1 MNFRY
6 NAVLLV
12 FVVFAASSFCCQAND
27 NASVNIKFCAPE
39 NDVYPFFISQGD
51 SITGINP
58 GIMNQVI
65 TKEKFPNVT
74 LQYVKRP
81 WKRCNTDLEN
91 GEVDMMIGGYDP
103 DRRDVVYPLKLG
115 FNLNDTSVSTANVCF
130 SSIKGKQMDKTRL
143 GMQGLSSFIVGI
155 EAGFSKKHPDGIK
168 PRWVVL
174 FNPIEKYRMLEKGRI
189 DAIVQVCA
197 MDGTYPIE
205 TKAEATG
212 YTNFETMYP
221 PYLSNPA
228 YVVFSENF
236 ALLHNELAK
245 KIIVKARSV
254 DKERVYSRYK
264 PKD

>member
-1 MNFRY
+1 MSFRY
-6 NAVLLV
+6 TALLFVLA
-12 FVVFAASSFCCQAND
+12 VFAVSSFRVLANE
-27 NASVNIKFCAPE
+27 NVSVTVRFCAPQ
-39 NDVYPFFISQGD
+39 NDVYPFFISEND
-51 SITGINP
+51 ALTGINP
-58 GIMNQVI
+58 DIMNQVI
-65 TKEKFPNVT
+65 SKEQFPNVT

-91 GEVDMMIGGYDP
+91 GEVDMMIGGYDAE
-103 DRRDVVYPLKLG
+103 RQDVVYPSKLG

-130 SSIKGKQMDKTRL
+130 SSIKGEQMDKTRL
-143 GMQGLSSFIVGI
+143 GMQGKSVFIVGI
-155 EAGFSKKHPDGIK
+155 EAGFSQKHPDNIK

-205 TKAEATG
+205 TKAEAKG
-212 YTNFETMYP
+212 YTNFDTMYP

-228 YVVFSENF
+228 YIVFSEKF

-245 KIIVKARSV
+245 QIIVKARSI
-254 DKERVYSRYK
+254 DKQRVYSRYK